1 MSVLPIWRP
10 IDSPTS
16 RGSRPTQMYVTAGSL
31 GIPSSGVWVLMNR
44 RCLWAPNG
52 GYLRAAA
59 EALVG
64 GQGSADGEDALTSC
78 LPVR

>member
-1 MSVLPIWRP
+1 LS
-10 IDSPTS
+10 
-16 RGSRPTQMYVTAGSL
+16 YYY
-31 GIPSSGVWVLMNR
+31 
-44 RCLWAPNG
+44 G

>member
-1 MSVLPIWRP
+1 LTGIG
-10 IDSPTS
+10 PT
-16 RGSRPTQMYVTAGSL
+16 RAQ
-31 GIPSSGVWVLMNR
+31 I
-44 RCLWAPNG
+44 

>member
-1 MSVLPIWRP
+1 MTP
-10 IDSPTS
+10 D
-16 RGSRPTQMYVTAGSL
+16 GHL
-31 GIPSSGVWVLMNR
+31 GDQVADHI
-44 RCLWAPNG
+44 G

-64 GQGSADGEDALTSC
+64 GQGSADGEDALISC